1 MINNST
7 KWNIS
12 EIKCLEIIHLTFID
26 ILSESKNKTL
36 SLNKLIELLNHKT
49 KIYKLNNNKRF
60 NTFSKYIKCNYGGV
74 LNFLE
79 QYNFY
84 GIIKT
89 DKEILIHLYKNLIEF
104 NNLSSHEKRITKDS
118 DWIII
123 PQ

>member
-1 MINNST
+1 MN
-7 KWNIS
+7 
-12 EIKCLEIIHLTFID
+12 
-26 ILSESKNKTL
+26 
-36 SLNKLIELLNHKT
+36 
-49 KIYKLNNNKRF
+49 KLNNIKKF

-89 DKEILIHLYKNLIEF
+89 DKEIFIHLYKNLIEF

>member
-1 MINNST
+1 MINNSI

-12 EIKCLEIIHLTFID
+12 EIKCLEIIHLTLID
-26 ILSESKNKTL
+26 ILNESKNKIL

-49 KIYKLNNNKRF
+49 KMYKLNNNKKL
-60 NTFSKYIKCNYGGV
+60 NTFSKYLKCNYGGV

-84 GIIKT
+84 GILKT
-89 DKEILIHLYKNLIEF
+89 DNVILIHLYKNLIEF

-118 DWIII
+118 EWIII
-123 PQ
+123 P